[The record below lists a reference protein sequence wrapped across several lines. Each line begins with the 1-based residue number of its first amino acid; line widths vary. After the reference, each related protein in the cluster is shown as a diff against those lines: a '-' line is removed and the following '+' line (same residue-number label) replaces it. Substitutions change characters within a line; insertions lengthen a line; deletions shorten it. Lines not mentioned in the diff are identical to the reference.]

1 MIVKENMISFGSSS
15 GAAGRLIAKQN
26 WSKHPLGDSNQW
38 SPSLRTALSMVL
50 SSGFP
55 AYILWSEELFAF
67 YNDAYAPILGKKADM
82 GQGVPLRKLWS
93 EIAGDVCDIAERALG
108 GERTYFEDRR
118 FTLERNGYPEEAYFT
133 FSYSPIYDEDCVVV
147 GVLCMIFE
155 TTDKVLAMA
164 LQEESEER
172 LQLSLD
178 ASGNIGTWSYDPS
191 NNIAVV
197 DDRFARLFQVDA
209 ALAQYGT
216 QLERFTNMIHPD
228 DRERVL
234 SAITQSISTGELYD
248 IEYRIPQVS
257 GKIIWVNAKGRMF
270 ARSHGKTSRFAGV
283 AVDITDRKKAEDDLQ
298 RIAADL
304 SEANRR
310 KTQFLATL
318 AHELRNPLA
327 PIRTGLELIKLGR
340 SDESVLAQVHSMME
354 RQVNQMTHL
363 IDDLMDISRINNG
376 RIELKKES
384 LSIKSVVL
392 ASVEISLP
400 SIEAA
405 GHKLVINEIPED
417 VMIEGDRTRL
427 SQVFS
432 NILTNA
438 AKYTPPGGLIE
449 ISVEKNDTHLFASI
463 KDTGIGIPTESLAS
477 VFEMFSQLRRSI
489 NQAHGGLGIGLALAS
504 QLIEM
509 HSGSINV
516 HSEGDE
522 KGSVFTVSLPII
534 TGLQNVAPDSCS
546 VVDDIKAKKNLR
558 ILVTDDN
565 QDAAYMLAELLN
577 LLGYPEVGIANDGF
591 QAVAMARNFQP
602 DIMFL
607 DIGMPEKSG
616 YEVIE
621 ELRCEAAENFPVMVA
636 LTGWGSEDDKLRS
649 QDAGF
654 DYHLTKPTTLAALT
668 QILDSL

>member
-1 MIVKENMISFGSSS
+1 MRENVISFGASA
-15 GAAGRLIAKQN
+15 GAAGREIAEQN
-26 WSKHPLGDSNQW
+26 WSKHPLGDISQW
-38 SPSLRTALSMVL
+38 PSSLRTALSMVL
-50 SSGFP
+50 NSGFP
-55 AYILWSEELFAF
+55 AYILWGDEFFVF
-67 YNDAYAPILGKKADM
+67 YNDAYSPILGNKKDL
-82 GQGVPLRKLWS
+82 GQGLPLHELWS
-93 EIAGDVCDIAERALG
+93 EIAETVCQIAERALA
-108 GERTYFEDRR
+108 GEPTYFEDRS
-118 FTLERNGYPEEAYFT
+118 FTLERNGYPEETYFT
-133 FSYSPIYDEDCVVV
+133 FSYSPVHNENGAIV

-155 TTDKVLAMA
+155 TTDKVCAMA
-164 LQEESEER
+164 RHEESEER

-191 NNIAVV
+191 TNITMV

-209 ALAQYGT
+209 ALAQHGT

-234 SAITQSISTGELYD
+234 SAIVHSISTGEHYD
-248 IEYRIPQVS
+248 IEYRIPQLS

-270 ARSHGKTSRFAGV
+270 IGNHGRSSRFAGV
-283 AVDITDRKKAEDDLQ
+283 AVDITDRKQAEDELQ
-298 RIAADL
+298 RLAADL
-304 SEANRR
+304 SESNRR

-327 PIRTGLELIKLGR
+327 PMRTGLELIKLGR
-340 SDESVLAQVHSMME
+340 ADQAVVTQVHSMME
-354 RQVNQMTHL
+354 RQINQMTHL
-363 IDDLMDISRINNG
+363 IDDLMDISRIDNG
-376 RIELKKES
+376 RFELKKES

-400 SIEAA
+400 YIEAA
-405 GHKLVINEIPED
+405 GHNLVMNEIPED
-417 VMIEGDRTRL
+417 LMIEGDQTRL

-438 AKYTPPGGLIE
+438 AKYTPTGGLIE
-449 ISVEKNDTHLFASI
+449 VSVEKNETHLFVSI
-463 KDTGIGIPTESLAS
+463 KDNGIGIPSESLAS

-489 NQAHGGLGIGLALAS
+489 DQANGGLGIGLALAS

-516 HSEGDE
+516 QSEGDG
-522 KGSVFTVSLPII
+522 KGSVFTVCLPMI
-534 TGLQNVAPDSCS
+534 TEATNVALGSS
-546 VVDDIKAKKNLR
+546 ATVDDIKTKKNLR

-565 QDAAYMLAELLN
+565 RDAAYMLAELVH
-577 LLGYPEVGIANDGF
+577 LLGYSNVEVANDGF
-591 QAVAMARNFQP
+591 QAVAMARSFQP

-616 YEVIE
+616 YDVIE
-621 ELRCEAAENFPVMVA
+621 ELKGEAAQHFPVMVA
-636 LTGWGSEDDKLRS
+636 LTGWGSENDKLRS
-649 QDAGF
+649 EKAGF
-654 DYHLTKPTTLAALT
+654 NYHLTKPTTLAALT